1 MAAMMMYIGERLSCQ
16 TRRAAM
22 TGKMTVLRVT
32 PADLPI
38 LYKGAAMSATTAGR
52 MPLNTRSTPGLFLK
66 SVKIMAISR
75 ITMKEGRMVP
85 RLEKITPL
93 TPRAL

>member
-1 MAAMMMYIGERLSCQ
+1 MYKRQ
-16 TRRAAM
+16 
-22 TGKMTVLRVT
+22 
-32 PADLPI
+32 I
-38 LYKGAAMSATTAGR
+38 LYKGAAMRATTAGR

-66 SVKIMAISR
+66 SVKMMAINR

-93 TPRAL
+93 IPRAL

>member
-1 MAAMMMYIGERLSCQ
+1 MIYMGERLSNQ
-16 TRRAAM
+16 TRRAAT
-22 TGKMTVLRVT
+22 TGKMMVLRVT

-38 LYKGAAMSATTAGR
+38 LYKGAAMRATTAGR

-66 SVKIMAISR
+66 SVKMMAINR

-85 RLEKITPL
+85 RLEKMTPL
-93 TPRAL
+93 IPLAL